1 MWFANDSVRQSLTQN
16 TAKQHIG
23 WTQPMRLLAV
33 FVHEFGH
40 ASACWMTGG
49 KVKKSEFESQSVAIP
64 MNYFQWSSSPS
75 HAFFPLCSWGLWQR
89 RRHYRLHRGLESL
102 CDSCWLRGCRILGR
116 CLCSPQWVSY
126 RSNHRRLLDHL
137 LFADFFIVSDGFPWR
152 YHGGVSKS
160 IESLTFVLHSTFIQ
174 SRSQQNCRVHFAW
187 FQHHFDWF
195 DHHRMA
201 GLRSSTGVCHSF
213 LWCKWRIWTL
223 CRHCWM
229 LMENMYSNIF

>member
-1 MWFANDSVRQSLTQN
+1 MLSFLFAVEVYDNEGGIT
-16 TAKQHIG
+16 G
-23 WTQPMRLLAV
+23 Y
-33 FVHEFGH
+33 
-40 ASACWMTGG
+40 TGG
-49 KVKKSEFESQSVAIP
+49 WKVCVIP
-64 MNYFQWSSSPS
+64 
-75 HAFFPLCSWGLWQR
+75 AG
-89 RRHYRLHRGLESL
+89 YRLHRGLGSL

-137 LFADFFIVSDGFPWR
+137 LFADFFIVSEGSPRR

-174 SRSQQNCRVHFAW
+174 SRSQQNCRVRFAW

-213 LWCKWRIWTL
+213 LWCK
-223 CRHCWM
+223 
-229 LMENMYSNIF
+229 